1 VKNLPKILVVDDS
14 KTVVSLISKLLSDD
28 YLVLSAHSG
37 EEAIELYKNENPS
50 AILLDVEMPG
60 MNGFD
65 VCREIK
71 SLDAH
76 NFTPILFI
84 TSRDDIS
91 SIKEGLD
98 SGGEGYLT
106 KPFNEVE
113 LKARINAAIRTKNLL
128 SELEKANAYIEKER
142 DVIANIQRNLLPKT
156 LPDISGFNFFSE
168 YKPTSKAGGDYY
180 DFIQID
186 DQHLGVMISDVSGH
200 GTPAAVIMAMTRIA
214 LNTHLIKIRSPKAVL
229 EKLNKILCEN
239 INTGDFITAFYAVIH
254 IPTRVMTYA
263 NAGHNPALLFN
274 PKESTVVELNVD
286 HGFPLMIKP
295 NNRIEEKSIQLPLS
309 SKLIMYTD
317 GLTEAGNNSGEL
329 FGVCKLKDSIIE
341 SGLTG
346 DANEMGIKL
355 IENIENF
362 TNNIPFKDDITLLVI
377 HVE

>member
-1 VKNLPKILVVDDS
+1 
-14 KTVVSLISKLLSDD
+14 
-28 YLVLSAHSG
+28 
-37 EEAIELYKNENPS
+37 
-50 AILLDVEMPG
+50 MPG

-65 VCREIK
+65 VCRQIK
-71 SLDAH
+71 EMDTD

-84 TSRDDIS
+84 TSRDDIN

-98 SGGEGYLT
+98 SGGEDYLT
-106 KPFNEVE
+106 KPFNEDE

-128 SELEKANAYIEKER
+128 NELEKANAYIEKER
-142 DVIANIQRNLLPKT
+142 DVIANIQRNLLPKS
-156 LPDISGFNFFSE
+156 LPEIPGFNFFSE

-186 DQHLGVMISDVSGH
+186 DQHLGIMVSDVSGH

-254 IPTRVMTYA
+254 TPTRVMTYA
-263 NAGHNPALLFN
+263 SAGHNPALLYN
-274 PKESTVVELNVD
+274 PDEKTVDELKVD

-295 NNRIEEKSIQLPLS
+295 NNRIEEKSIQLSVS

-317 GLTEAGNNSGEL
+317 GLTEAGNISGEL
-329 FGVCKLKDSIIE
+329 FGVENLKTSIIE
-341 SGLTG
+341 SGG
-346 DANEMGIKL
+346 SEDADKMGSEL
-355 IENIENF
+355 IASVEKF
-362 TNNIPFKDDITLLVI
+362 TNNIPFKDDYTLLVI